1 MAIGLSTYAFTWR
14 GSQRMASPMTLA
26 DMMDETVALGG
37 GVFQICDHPAIE
49 ALSDAELAEL
59 AAHAARHDLT
69 LELGTRGIGPTQ
81 LARYLDIAARLDVRV
96 LRSMFNDAETRPTPD
111 QVQAWLR
118 AFIPRLERQDV
129 RLALETYEQVPVDTL
144 VATVGALDSPHV
156 GICLDPG
163 NCVAAL
169 EMPASVV
176 ERTAP
181 YVANLH
187 IKDFK
192 FTRADSWVGFRLLGC
207 PLGEGLLD
215 LDGMLARVAPRE
227 RGINCIVEHW
237 LDWQND
243 AATTAATEAAW
254 TRHSMDILRSL
265 QS

>member
-1 MAIGLSTYAFTWR
+1 MDIGLSTYAFIWR
-14 GSQRMASPMTLA
+14 GSQRMASPMTLV

-37 GVFQICDHPAIE
+37 GVFQICDYPAI
-49 ALSDAELAEL
+49 AAYSDTELDNL
-59 AAHAARHDLT
+59 ADHAAQRNLT
-69 LELGTRGIGPTQ
+69 LELGTRGIGPTK

-96 LRSMFNDAETRPTPD
+96 LRSMFNDAETRPSPD
-111 QVQAWLR
+111 QAEAWLR

-129 RLALETYEQVPVDTL
+129 TLALETYEQVPVDTL
-144 VATVGALDSPHV
+144 VATVAALDSPYV

-169 EMPASVV
+169 EMPTSVI

-181 YVANLH
+181 YVKNLH

-192 FTRADSWVGFRLLGC
+192 FTRADGWVGFRLLGC

-215 LDGMLARVAPRE
+215 LDDMLARVAPGE
-227 RGINCIVEHW
+227 RHISCIVEHW
-237 LDWQND
+237 LDWQDNTG
-243 AATTAATEAAW
+243 TTAAVEAAW